1 MANAVIYN
9 RYFFSGKKDL
19 FPPGFRSA
27 AGRWPSAFNFLW
39 GIASAEENCFT
50 QCHSWSEQPIQ
61 WLIHIEDKWIP
72 SPSCRATLKAH
83 PSSRALCGVIWM
95 KLSSD
100 CSDSPLVPSLPHV
113 LVPKA
118 LLAHLSPSQR
128 LLPTTLQPAAL
139 LTLHLVCR
147 GHKLQSVDGGGDR
160 APPSPTAGS

>member
-83 PSSRALCGVIWM
+83 PSSRALWSHLNEAFVR
-95 KLSSD
+95 
-100 CSDSPLVPSLPHV
+100 
-113 LVPKA
+113 
-118 LLAHLSPSQR
+118 LLRFSLSPI
-128 LLPTTLQPAAL
+128 
-139 LTLHLVCR
+139 
-147 GHKLQSVDGGGDR
+147 
-160 APPSPTAGS
+160 PSPTCWSPKHSLHIYLHLSVCFLQHCNLQHSSPCTWSAGATSCSQ